1 LGGDVRFRSGSL
13 ARGLDEINLRLIHIR
28 LLRVPSAHQIS
39 TINTMAP
46 KLGLRLLAV
55 LSIVLGVSAWSAAP
69 QAAFSLGV
77 TRTARSSSTRLLAA
91 GPATLDPPVKEKTEE
106 IVKDEEKVSESY
118 TKKGGWAVRLF
129 NDIMNKREFVAMCLT
144 KVCGLSDGQA
154 YQVMM
159 QAHQNGV
166 SIVGRYDFERAELYR
181 DSLVEHGLVC
191 DMIPVEED

>member
-1 LGGDVRFRSGSL
+1 
-13 ARGLDEINLRLIHIR
+13 
-28 LLRVPSAHQIS
+28 
-39 TINTMAP
+39 MAS
-46 KLGLRLLAV
+46 KLGVRLLAV
-55 LSIVLGVSAWSAAP
+55 FSLVLSVSAWSAAP
-69 QAAFSLGV
+69 HRTLFTGLDT
-77 TRTARSSSTRLLAA
+77 TRRSFTTYTTTTTTPLFA
-91 GPATLDPPVKEKTEE
+91 GPATLEPPVKEKTEE

-129 NDIMNKREFVAMCLT
+129 NDPMNKREFVAMCLT

-166 SIVGRYDFERAELYR
+166 AIVGRYDFERAELYR